1 MYSPQALSNL
11 SLPDSLRPN
20 TQQLHRLCTLQQ
32 HFKGSSYP
40 PSSDLDRLP
49 LPSLCVLLPPSSL
62 PRYVAIAALSS
73 PYPLSQRNAHRNSP
87 HARRRG
93 FLVAPMHFLLHNTP
107 LLSSLLSSLLS
118 FPMQPWLIDCCRTTS
133 QVCLLPEDRR
143 VVSVKLTLLPDHLWK
158 ASVN

>member
-11 SLPDSLRPN
+11 SLLDSLKPN
-20 TQQLHRLCTLQQ
+20 TQQLHPFCTLQQ

-62 PRYVAIAALSS
+62 PRYVANAALSS
-73 PYPLSQRNAHRNSP
+73 SNPLSRRNAHRNSP
-87 HARRRG
+87 HARRRD
-93 FLVAPMHFLLHNTP
+93 FLVASMHFPLHNTP
-107 LLSSLLSSLLS
+107 LLSSLLS
-118 FPMQPWLIDCCRTTS
+118 FPMHPWLIDCCRTTS

-143 VVSVKLTLLPDHLWK
+143 VVSVKLTPFPDHLWK